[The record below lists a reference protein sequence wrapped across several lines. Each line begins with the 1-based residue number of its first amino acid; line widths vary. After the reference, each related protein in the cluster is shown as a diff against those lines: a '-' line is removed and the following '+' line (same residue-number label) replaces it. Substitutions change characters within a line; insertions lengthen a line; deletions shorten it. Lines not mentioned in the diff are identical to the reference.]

1 MKAVETPGNERF
13 MAKHV
18 ESDYKEDKETKE
30 PKEHKDSKPPVAN
43 KSLST
48 IHDHSKAA
56 AYLAELTE
64 KIKAEYGQDTLD
76 KLYEQ
81 VDQFQSNLS
90 GNGLRAASFNREFG
104 KCAAA
109 ERKAENKDFAKLVFL
124 CFTEEIYD
132 NIVNLFSDRPCYQ
145 ETLKEYSEGID
156 HAYYSLDQEGREL
169 IGELYP
175 AYITNNYCDDDF

>member
-1 MKAVETPGNERF
+1 MKVVEIPGKEHF
-13 MAKHV
+13 MAERV

-30 PKEHKDSKPPVAN
+30 HKEHKDSKPSVPD

-64 KIKAEYGQDTLD
+64 KIKAKYDQDKLD
-76 KLYEQ
+76 ELYEQ

-90 GNGLRAASFNREFG
+90 GNGLRTASFNREFG

-109 ERKAENKDFAKLVFL
+109 ERTAENKDFAKLVFL
-124 CFTEEIYD
+124 CLTEETYD
-132 NIVNLFSDRPCYQ
+132 NIVHRFSNLPRYEQ
-145 ETLKEYSEGID
+145 ILKEYSAGID
-156 HAYYSLDQEGREL
+156 HAYRSLDKEGREL